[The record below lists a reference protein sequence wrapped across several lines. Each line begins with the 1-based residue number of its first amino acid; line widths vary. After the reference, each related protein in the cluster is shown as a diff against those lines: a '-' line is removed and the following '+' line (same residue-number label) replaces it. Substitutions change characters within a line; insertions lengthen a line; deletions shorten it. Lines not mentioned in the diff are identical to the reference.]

1 MFRGEIYL
9 QQRSNST
16 AALLVVSNNAC
27 NAHSDKVTCV
37 PIARV
42 VKRNMPTHVVIP
54 AGSFSG
60 QMDPNC
66 VALCEKIQMI
76 NKDTLQGPI
85 AVITDPVCMGMI
97 GHALQVQIGIF
108 EAYTQPSSFFDQK
121 VPASEQSDAH
131 PFKTAPV
138 VFGA

>member
-1 MFRGEIYL
+1 MLRGEVYL
-9 QQRSNST
+9 QQRTNSI
-16 AALLVVSNNAC
+16 AAMLVVSNNAC

-37 PIARV
+37 PIARTV
-42 VKRNMPTHVVIP
+42 NRNMPTHVVIP

-85 AVITDPVCMGMI
+85 AVISDQECMQAI
-97 GHALQVQIGIF
+97 NHALQVQIGIF
-108 EAYTQPSSFFDQK
+108 DAYTQPPRSYVQESMKPELTNQC
-121 VPASEQSDAH
+121 PLEM
-131 PFKTAPV
+131 PRMG
-138 VFGA
+138 FGG